1 METPTN
7 EPPIQTPSA
16 TEDDGAIP
24 IQVEDSAATQAEAAA
39 ASELPP
45 VPPCQVSMT
54 APVSGAC
61 SGRKKSIVWGHFE
74 KVKIGEGDTSRTKA
88 ICNYCQKSYN
98 TVVRVVELV
107 IC

>member
-7 EPPIQTPSA
+7 KPSIQTPAA

-24 IQVEDSAATQAEAAA
+24 TQVEDSAATQVQADV
-39 ASELPP
+39 ASKLPP

-61 SGRKKSIVWGHFE
+61 SGRKKV
-74 KVKIGEGDTSRTKA
+74 
-88 ICNYCQKSYN
+88 YCLGS
-98 TVVRVVELV
+98 L
-107 IC
+107 